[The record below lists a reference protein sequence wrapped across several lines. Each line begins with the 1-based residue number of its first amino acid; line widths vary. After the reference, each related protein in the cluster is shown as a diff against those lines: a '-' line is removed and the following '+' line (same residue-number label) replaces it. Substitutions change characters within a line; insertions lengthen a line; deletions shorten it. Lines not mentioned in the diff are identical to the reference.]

1 MRTLLKKSWRILLFL
16 LIIAGCLY
24 LLRPG
29 YERYVEHEK
38 EIERL
43 KAEIK
48 DLESERAQLEK
59 QMQALKD
66 EDPEQIERIAREKLH
81 LTKPGET
88 VFRFKKKPETP
99 ETP

>member
-1 MRTLLKKSWRILLFL
+1 MRTLLKKSWRILLFVL
-16 LIIAGCLY
+16 VIAGCLY

-29 YERYVEHEK
+29 YDRYVEHEQ

-43 KAEIK
+43 KAEIETLK
-48 DLESERAQLEK
+48 TEREQLEK

-66 EDPEQIERIAREKLH
+66 EDPEVIERIAREKLH

-88 VFRFKKKPETP
+88 VFRFKKKPEVRQTP
-99 ETP
+99 